1 MKIVIVGTGYVGLV
15 TGACLAEVGVEVVCV
30 DVNQEKIDNLK
41 QGILPIFEPGLDTIV
56 KSNNS
61 KGRLEFST
69 NLSEAV
75 KGAQVAFIAV
85 GTPPGEDG
93 SADLKYVLQVAQT
106 IGSCIDEYMIVVTK
120 STVPV
125 GTAKKVK
132 AGIAAA
138 MAKRKVNIEFD
149 VASNPEFL

>member
-41 QGILPIFEPGLDTIV
+41 KGILPIFEPGLDTIV
-56 KSNNS
+56 KSNNE
-61 KGRLEFST
+61 KGRLHFCT

-93 SADLKYVLQVAQT
+93 SADLKYVLQVANT
-106 IGSCIDEYMIVVTK
+106 IGSCIEEYIIGKTR
-120 STVPV
+120 P
-125 GTAKKVK
+125 
-132 AGIAAA
+132 
-138 MAKRKVNIEFD
+138 RN
-149 VASNPEFL
+149 